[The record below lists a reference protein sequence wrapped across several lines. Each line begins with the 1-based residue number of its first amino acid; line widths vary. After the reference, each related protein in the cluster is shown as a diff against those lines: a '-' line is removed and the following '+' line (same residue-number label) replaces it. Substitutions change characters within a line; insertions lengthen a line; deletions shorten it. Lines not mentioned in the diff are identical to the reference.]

1 MTKTAGDERVQEAE
15 KRLAAA
21 QATGQQLGLFA
32 APASPADPADLPAP
46 AGPGRPK
53 GSRNRRTSKLR
64 QMLAARGYR
73 MPEDVVG
80 EMAGLGAGVSLVELA
95 MQRAEQVAAWLK
107 GFPLGHDKA
116 GAAVGAGSTLSRSEV
131 LGLFHTILREQGDA
145 AAALLPYGLERLTPD
160 SGPVVAPT
168 VIMLPGGAQ
177 PGDQARVIEGRA
189 SDRASEMAP
198 PPMPGE
204 VQENQWLTDARPAQS
219 DGSGRTE

>member
-1 MTKTAGDERVQEAE
+1 MTQNASDERVQDAE
-15 KRLAAA
+15 RRLAAA
-21 QATGQQLGLFA
+21 QAAGRQLGLFA
-32 APASPADPADLPAP
+32 APASPAEPEDLPA
-46 AGPGRPK
+46 ARGRPK

-80 EMAGLGAGVSLVELA
+80 EMAGLGAQVSLDVLA
-95 MQRAEQVAAWLK
+95 MQRAEQVAAWLC
-107 GFPLGHDKA
+107 GFPIGHDDKGVA
-116 GAAVGAGSTLSRSEV
+116 IKVDQLPQGMMLR
-131 LGLFHTILREQGDA
+131 LFETILREQGDA
-145 AAALLPYGLERLTPD
+145 AAALLPYGLERLTPE

-189 SDRASEMAP
+189 SDMAP
-198 PPMPGE
+198 PPMPGQVE
-204 VQENQWLTDARPAQS
+204 QNQWLTDARPAQS

>member
-1 MTKTAGDERVQEAE
+1 MTQNASDERVQEAE
-15 KRLAAA
+15 RRLAAA
-21 QATGQQLGLFA
+21 QAAGRQLGLFA
-32 APASPADPADLPAP
+32 APASPAEPEDLPA
-46 AGPGRPK
+46 ARGRPK

-80 EMAGLGAGVSLVELA
+80 EMAGLGAGVSQVELA

-107 GFPLGHDKA
+107 GLPVGWKDGVA
-116 GAAVGAGSTLSRSEV
+116 YGEDAALTRGEMLA
-131 LGLFHTILREQGDA
+131 LFHTILREQGDA
-145 AAALLPYGLERLTPD
+145 AAALLPYGLERLTPE

-189 SDRASEMAP
+189 SDMAP
-198 PPMPGE
+198 PPMPGQVE
-204 VQENQWLTDARPAQS
+204 QNQWLTDARPAQS
-219 DGSGRTE
+219 DRSGRTE

>member
-80 EMAGLGAGVSLVELA
+80 ELAGLGADVSQVELA
-95 MQRAEQVAAWLK
+95 MRRAEQVAAWLK

-204 VQENQWLTDARPAQS
+204 VEGNQWLTDAPRAQS

>member
-80 EMAGLGAGVSLVELA
+80 EMAGLGADVSQVELA

-145 AAALLPYGLERLTPD
+145 AAALLPYGLERLTPE

-177 PGDQARVIEGRA
+177 PGDQARVIEGRTA
-189 SDRASEMAP
+189 DRASEIAP

-204 VQENQWLTDARPAQS
+204 VEGNQWLTDAPRAQS

>member
-80 EMAGLGAGVSLVELA
+80 EMAGLGAGVSQVELA
-95 MQRAEQVAAWLK
+95 MQRAEQVAAWLG
-107 GFPLGHDKA
+107 GFPIGWKKDGTEIKGDLPQ
-116 GAAVGAGSTLSRSEV
+116 AAM
-131 LGLFHTILREQGDA
+131 LGLFQTILREQGDA
-145 AAALLPYGLERLTPD
+145 AAALLPYGLERLTPE

-189 SDRASEMAP
+189 SDMAP
-198 PPMPGE
+198 PPMPGQVE
-204 VQENQWLTDARPAQS
+204 QNQWLTDARPAQS
-219 DGSGRTE
+219 DGSSRTK

>member
-1 MTKTAGDERVQEAE
+1 MTKTAGGERVQEAE

-21 QATGQQLGLFA
+21 QATGQQLRLFA

-46 AGPGRPK
+46 RGRPK

-80 EMAGLGAGVSLVELA
+80 ELAGLGADVSQVELA
-95 MQRAEQVAAWLK
+95 MQRAEQVAAWLEGLPIGRTK
-107 GFPLGHDKA
+107 EGVAYGADLPL
-116 GAAVGAGSTLSRSEV
+116 TRSEM

-177 PGDQARVIEGRA
+177 PGDQACVIEGRA